1 MRISELVANLTPA
14 TFTIIALVIF
24 LAVFVGI
31 ALRTFWPGSGTEH
44 DRNVLLPLE
53 GDDRE

>member
-1 MRISELVANLTPA
+1 MRLSELVSNLTPS

-31 ALRTFWPGSGTEH
+31 TLRTFWPGSSKEH
-44 DRNVLLPLE
+44 ARNVLLPLE